1 MVWEFQYF
9 DFLSL
14 PKINFISTI
23 LLRNFLY
30 WLLQKNISKQVFVF
44 FISIFFRQIDNTSY
58 NQHALRLKKMYMQ
71 SLEHHQNTNQHSHS
85 LFTAELG
92 TRLIRV
98 CADLCARLLALMDL
112 RQPWLRALAILRN
125 PGSTE
130 FLNTRLLSLYKL
142 LTVIGCLRVLGCL
155 IPYVWSGLGMQ
166 TQK

>member
-1 MVWEFQYF
+1 
-9 DFLSL
+9 
-14 PKINFISTI
+14 
-23 LLRNFLY
+23 
-30 WLLQKNISKQVFVF
+30 
-44 FISIFFRQIDNTSY
+44 
-58 NQHALRLKKMYMQ
+58 MQ
-71 SLEHHQNTNQHSHS
+71 LEHHQNTNQHSHS

-92 TRLIRV
+92 TIPIRA

-155 IPYVWSGLGMQ
+155 IPLYSLGWVCQLKNGWSWVLELRVPEKWNICTIINFSVKSVKSNCNFYVKSRYLAAC
-166 TQK
+166 K